1 MDRIRKTV
9 LVRGSTCAEPTMD
22 GIKYQLFNK
31 GRRVKQTTEKA
42 AGEATGRQTRVA
54 LCGCRHDLE
63 TMVNSR
69 GINQRSNGIRGV
81 QQ

>member
-9 LVRGSTCAEPTMD
+9 LVRESTCAESMMD

-31 GRRVKQTTEKA
+31 GRRVKQTMGKA
-42 AGEATGRQTRVA
+42 AVEATGRQTRVA

-63 TMVNSR
+63 TMVISR
-69 GINQRSNGIRGV
+69 GINQRSNHKWVYDR
-81 QQ
+81 

>member
-1 MDRIRKTV
+1 M
-9 LVRGSTCAEPTMD
+9 VRGSTCAESTMD

-31 GRRVKQTTEKA
+31 GRRVKQTMEKA
-42 AGEATGRQTRVA
+42 AGEATGRQARVA
-54 LCGCRHDLE
+54 LYAYRHDLE

-69 GINQRSNGIRGV
+69 GINQRSNGTRGI